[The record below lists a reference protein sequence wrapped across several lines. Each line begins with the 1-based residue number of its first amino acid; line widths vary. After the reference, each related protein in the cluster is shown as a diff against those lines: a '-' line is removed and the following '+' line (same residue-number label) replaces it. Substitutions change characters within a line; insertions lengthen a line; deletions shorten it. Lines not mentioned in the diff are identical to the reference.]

1 MAHSDGESE
10 NGPLRLIFDRRLK
23 LEFHGSR
30 VIVVLSPI
38 LVLEIIGPGPD
49 LWAGAWLHP
58 NLEVH
63 PTDLFRRAGN
73 SYRFG
78 VPDFLRAQGP
88 SPYPAVTERLETN
101 RGAKT
106 RPRDLRSG
114 NLG

>member
-10 NGPLRLIFDRRLK
+10 NGPLRLVFDRRLK

-38 LVLEIIGPGPD
+38 LLLEIIGPGPD

-63 PTDLFRRAGN
+63 PTDLLRRAGN

-78 VPDFLRAQGP
+78 VPEF
-88 SPYPAVTERLETN
+88 SPHP
-101 RGAKT
+101 
-106 RPRDLRSG
+106 RPVSLPGSD
-114 NLG
+114 